1 MEQLVK
7 TGKIA
12 RQNIALLNAD
22 NIDADSELVRELAI
36 ANRLLPKILI
46 TTSVLDNGVSIHDPE
61 VGNVLIITESRISF
75 LQMLGR
81 IRSKNV
87 DECNLYFVRRDQKEF
102 FRRMERYKEELDSF
116 KGLTTGKLRKDREYF
131 IQALFDGSGDER
143 TDFYRRAL
151 VWMKFESQFYVWPEN
166 ECVHLNREYDF
177 YVNEFAKLKT
187 GDMYLAESCCY
198 DLAVK
203 DPLQVAYEQMAWI
216 GKEPDE
222 LQILESE
229 YRKKREQEFIKK
241 ILTVQKFTSEEIRE
255 FKVKL
260 VKEFK
265 KEFFDDTLSKNGT
278 ISNEKLKDI
287 CARFGLEL
295 LENETENRKKIY
307 TIKEKEDELC

>member
-1 MEQLVK
+1 
-7 TGKIA
+7 
-12 RQNIALLNAD
+12 
-22 NIDADSELVRELAI
+22 
-36 ANRLLPKILI
+36 
-46 TTSVLDNGVSIHDPE
+46 
-61 VGNVLIITESRISF
+61 
-75 LQMLGR
+75 
-81 IRSKNV
+81 
-87 DECNLYFVRRDQKEF
+87 
-102 FRRMERYKEELDSF
+102 
-116 KGLTTGKLRKDREYF
+116 
-131 IQALFDGSGDER
+131 
-143 TDFYRRAL
+143 
-151 VWMKFESQFYVWPEN
+151 MKFESQFYVWPEN